1 MSLFK
6 KFMLWFGSIVF
17 IFLFIFGG
25 VFLGIK
31 NIKTSKEVFNDEV
44 KLKDLVY
51 RLDLVEKNYFL
62 NEDKHSE
69 ELVFAT
75 LQKIHNHIE
84 NTSGSLE
91 EDIGMPKD
99 VKQLKV
105 IFTKYAQIVKLEND
119 KYEKDAHTNLNK
131 AKKASEML
139 RNNALKGLDISV
151 GNIKDKIETL
161 KSQIFLLDHITKIKI
176 KEKNYLLYRDDKY
189 YQIILNLLQKVKVHI
204 ENTPGSL
211 EEDAGIPKFLQNY
224 KNNLVG
230 IHTSFVKEKKYMNEM
245 NKYSTNLLNKANTLL
260 KNSNKWMD
268 DAIVNIKLTL
278 VVIFIISLFVIGII
292 LMLMKKQV
300 IQRVKTLN
308 EKIKDLAEGEGDL
321 TKRIEVKS
329 NDEIGKI
336 SENINIFIEKLKT
349 IILNLRNSS
358 SIADDVS
365 KTITEN
371 SVVVSD
377 TIKDQRN
384 TIVKVKSYID
394 NIKNDLDPS
403 EESVKETA
411 KDIKETQ
418 KVLEDLVES
427 LKVVVDNIHESAD
440 KEIETANKVTS
451 LADQTEQV
459 KEIIGIIKEIADQTN
474 LLALNAAIEAARAGE
489 HGRGFA
495 VVADEVRNLAEK
507 TQKSAGEID
516 SVIQM
521 IIQSVEE
528 AKGEIELISTNS
540 QTIADSTNL
549 LIEKADNTNN
559 QLINTVKLSN
569 NSIEETVK
577 INNNVRYL
585 ITTIDDLLKDSEVT
599 EKISK
604 DLEKISQELKE
615 ITREINS
622 EVNKF
627 KV

>member
-6 KFMLWFGSIVF
+6 KFVLWFGSIVF
-17 IFLFIFGG
+17 IFLLIFVG
-25 VFLGIK
+25 VFFGINK
-31 NIKTSKEVFNDEV
+31 IKTSKEVFNDEV

-62 NEDKHSE
+62 NEDKQSE

-105 IFTKYAQIVKLEND
+105 IFKKYTQIVKLEND

-139 RNNALKGLDISV
+139 RKNALNALDRSNENVKERIA
-151 GNIKDKIETL
+151 TL
-161 KSQIFLLDHITKIKI
+161 KSQIFLLDNITKIKI

-224 KNNLVG
+224 KNNLIG
-230 IHTSFVKEKKYMNEM
+230 IHTSFVKEKKYMKEI
-245 NKYSTNLLNKANTLL
+245 NKYSNNLLNKANTLL

-268 DAIVNIKLTL
+268 DAIGNIELTL

-300 IQRVKTLN
+300 IQRVKILN

-329 NDEIGKI
+329 SDEIGKI
-336 SENINIFIEKLKT
+336 SKNINIFIEKLKT

-371 SVVVSD
+371 SVVVSN
-377 TIKDQRN
+377 TVKEQHN

-418 KVLEDLVES
+418 KVLEDLVGS

-569 NSIEETVK
+569 NSIEETAK

-615 ITREINS
+615 ITREINN